1 MPFPEDISLS
11 VAAFKNES
19 TTVPLS
25 WINADAAAI
34 SNPENQECV
43 MHFCFSFLLVYF

>member
-19 TTVPLS
+19 TTVHCLGL
-25 WINADAAAI
+25 
-34 SNPENQECV
+34 
-43 MHFCFSFLLVYF
+43 MLMLLL